1 MLTPPDRIF
10 FTGLDLRRN
19 YTPVREL
26 EGQYLTDLLT
36 REAVRVVEQQP
47 SEQPLFLFVAHLA
60 GHTGSNGE
68 GSGLQALEDEVR
80 QFSYI
85 QDPDRRTYAGRKL
98 PIAWDSKTV
107 KPSRHALD
115 T

>member
-1 MLTPPDRIF
+1 M
-10 FTGLDLRRN
+10 RRN

-36 REAVRVVEQQP
+36 REAVHVVEQQP
-47 SEQPLFLFVAHLA
+47 SEQPLFLFVAHQA

-68 GSGLQALEDEVR
+68 GSGLQALEDEVQ

-107 KPSRHALD
+107 KPSKHAFD